1 MSAGGGDR
9 FAPAAPA
16 APEPAPAAR
25 NRLNLIEQ
33 ITADAVASDYAGVV
47 PGASGASRRQRVLV
61 AAIALGITGFVLAI
75 GFSAQVIN
83 APAVADQKEALRAR
97 IAEQDAR
104 RDELVPAVAALR
116 AEVEQARAAELARV
130 AGGAALARQ
139 VQDYELV
146 TGYVAVT
153 GPGVVVTLEDAASP
167 SSDQPEL
174 ERVLDSDIQ
183 RAVNGLWQAGAE
195 AIAVNRQRLTA
206 RSAIRSAAG
215 AILVNY
221 RPLRP
226 PYLVQAIGPESMAA
240 AFEASADAAT
250 LRGVSEQYGI
260 GFAVEEADDLSL
272 PAATA
277 ELPERAEVVE
287 PEEGERP

>member
-1 MSAGGGDR
+1 MSTDGDP
-9 FAPAAPA
+9 APAAR
-16 APEPAPAAR
+16 PEPGPAAR

-47 PGASGASRRQRVLV
+47 PDASGMSRRERVLV

-75 GFSAQVIN
+75 GFSARVIN
-83 APAVADQKEALRAR
+83 APAVADQKQALRAR
-97 IAEQDAR
+97 IAEQDTR
-104 RDELVPAVAALR
+104 RDALVPAVAALR
-116 AEVEQARAAELARV
+116 AEVEQARRAELALV
-130 AGGAALARQ
+130 AGGAALGRQ
-139 VQDYELV
+139 VQEYELV

-153 GPGVVVTLEDAASP
+153 GPGAIVTLEDAPPNPDSE
-167 SSDQPEL
+167 QPEL

-195 AIAVNRQRLTA
+195 AIAINGQRLTA

-226 PYLVQAIGPESMAA
+226 PYQVQAIGPQSLADTFAA
-240 AFEASADAAT
+240 GADASA
-250 LRGVSEQYGI
+250 LKGVSEQYGI
-260 GFAVEEADDLSL
+260 GFAVNQADELSL
-272 PAATA
+272 PAATGA
-277 ELPERAEVVE
+277 LPELAEVVE
-287 PEEGERP
+287 PEEGELP